1 MCQVLLRRRP
11 GCITESV
18 IIVIEPCYGRIA
30 VTSDQGV
37 IAVQVVN
44 QAQRACSDLSCLES
58 QQFQCMGVAKGVNA
72 MHTSMKRTQDAATR
86 AFRMRPLRNQ
96 MTDSLVHVM

>member
-1 MCQVLLRRRP
+1 MCQVLLRSRP
-11 GCITESV
+11 GCNTGIV
-18 IIVIEPCYGRIA
+18 IIVIEPRYGRIT

-44 QAQRACSDLSCLES
+44 QAQQACSDLSSLES
-58 QQFQCMGVAKGVNA
+58 QQFQCIGVAKGVNA

-86 AFRMRPLRNQ
+86 AFRMRPWRNQ
-96 MTDSLVHVM
+96 MPDSLVHVM